1 LTLGFYEY
9 DENPVQAPTKVKG
22 LSLAALH
29 AAGCSLCPLA
39 KNKKACSPDMK
50 PSGAKRP
57 LVYILGDQPLR
68 EDDLADEQ
76 MRGDAGKYLR
86 RLIPDDFDDAIR
98 FNNAVRTRTPKDR
111 VPDQVEIECCRPS
124 IIKDIERQKP
134 VAIFGFGALPL
145 KWVTDQSQS
154 LPNWRGKRM
163 PVKIGSHTCW
173 FYVFNSPADIIE
185 SWPEWYEP
193 GKSSRKWGSDIEFA
207 FQHDLR
213 TAFKQVRKGLPKP
226 VVHSFEDAERDVRW
240 VTGAKPGDLRTVLDW
255 FDKCEAADACGFDY
269 ETNALRPYRDGK
281 LLTLSLSIDDGTL
294 AFPLDHRQSQFSN
307 EDRATIRKRLKRFL
321 LTSKHVH
328 KAVHNLAFELEWS
341 CVTFSRE
348 VAFTPKWECTQSQ
361 SFVLDTRAYAHS
373 LDFKCY
379 EYFGLPIKDMTTTL
393 DKNNLDGC
401 ELEQV
406 LRYNGVDSKYHLLV
420 YRYQVKLLRQR
431 KLDWVYDE
439 HMRRVPAAV
448 LTQVQGVPVDQ
459 ATVTKFDK
467 RLRKELRVIEDN
479 IFNEPDTERYAKKFG
494 HEFEPSNQNHVKRL
508 FNDLLK
514 MNLEK
519 TEKLTLEKVKHPLAK
534 LVLEHRGVA
543 KLKSTYV
550 DVLKPE
556 SPLVYPDGKFHAVIA
571 TTKVRTSR
579 TSSEDPNAQNWPKR
593 GAKVFIREQ
602 VKVDDDHVIV
612 AIDYA
617 GIQGRNVAMES
628 LDKRLTESFWNHY
641 DIHHDWLER
650 LIRRYPKFHKLTKEQ
665 DPKEW
670 KEKRSLVKNRF
681 VFPTFFGA
689 YPKKLATELHVPLDI
704 GEGLREEFF
713 GEFRDIHK
721 WHEVLKENFERT
733 GYVTG
738 LSGYRQYAPISPN
751 QMINSP
757 IQADEC
763 VIVCAAWDS
772 LSRERNRYLQPVMM
786 IHDDLTF
793 IFPRKRLEEYIDI
806 AVDHMTRI
814 NFPWINCPLE
824 VEVST
829 GQDWANLKEIG
840 KYERAPGWKSWKQI
854 SG

>member
-1 LTLGFYEY
+1 MGFYEY
-9 DENPVQAPTKVKG
+9 DENPVQSPTKVKG
-22 LSLAALH
+22 LTLAALH
-29 AAGCSLCPLA
+29 AAGCELCPLA

-57 LVYILGDQPLR
+57 LVYFLGEQPFQT
-68 EDDLADEQ
+68 DDLKDEQ
-76 MRGDAGKYLR
+76 FVGESGQWLR
-86 RLIPDDFDDAIR
+86 AQIPSAFADDIR
-98 FNNAVRTRTPKDR
+98 FNNVVRTRTPKDR
-111 VPDQVEIECCRPS
+111 VPEQVEVECCRPS
-124 IIKDIERQKP
+124 IIKDIEKHKP
-134 VAIFGFGALPL
+134 EAIFGFGALPL

-163 PVKIGSHTCW
+163 PVKIGNHTCW
-173 FYVFNSPADIIE
+173 FYSFTSPAEII
-185 SWPEWYEP
+185 SNWPEWFKP
-193 GKSSRKWGSDIEFA
+193 GGKRKYGSDADFA
-207 FQHDLR
+207 FHHDLR
-213 TAFKQVRKGLPKP
+213 KAFKEVSKGLPKP
-226 VVHSFEDAERDVRW
+226 VVHSFEDAERGVAW
-240 VTGAKPGDLRTVLDW
+240 VTGAKPGDLQTVLDW
-255 FDKCEAADACGFDY
+255 FDTCERNDECGFDY
-269 ETNALRPYRDGK
+269 ETNKLRPYRGGK
-281 LLTLSLSIDDGTL
+281 LLTLALSTGASTL
-294 AFPLDHRQSQFSN
+294 AFPLDHRQSQFS
-307 EDRATIRKRLKRFL
+307 ESDRAVIRKRLKRFL
-321 LTSKHVH
+321 LHSKQTH

-341 CVTFSRE
+341 CHEFGRE
-348 VAFTPKWECTQSQ
+348 VAFTPGWHCTQSQ
-361 SFVLDTRAYAHS
+361 SFVMDTRAYAHS
-373 LDFKCY
+373 LDAKCY
-379 EYFGLPIKDMTTTL
+379 EHFGLPIKDMTTTL
-393 DKNNLDGC
+393 DKENLDGC

-406 LRYNGVDSKYHLLV
+406 LRYNGVDAKYHLLLHRV
-420 YRYQVKLLRQR
+420 QMKLLAKR

-448 LTQVQGVPVDQ
+448 LTQLRGIPVDQ
-459 ATVTKFDK
+459 ATVSKFDK
-467 RLRKELRVIEDN
+467 KLGKEIKDIEAK
-479 IFNEPDTERYAKKFG
+479 IFDEPDAARFAKKFG
-494 HEFEPSNQNHVKRL
+494 YEFEPSNQNHVMRL

-519 TEKLTLEKVKHPLAK
+519 TEKLTLEKVKHPLARY
-534 LVLEHRGVA
+534 VLEYRGVA

-550 DVLKPE
+550 DVLKPT
-556 SPLVYPDGKFHAVIA
+556 SPLVYPDGKLHAVIA

-602 VKVDDDHVIV
+602 IRVDDDHVMV

-628 LDKRLTESFWNHY
+628 LDKDLTASFWDHY
-641 DIHHDWLER
+641 DIHHDWLEK
-650 LIRRYPKFHKLTKEQ
+650 LIKIYPKFHTKTKDQ
-665 DPKEW
+665 DPKAW
-670 KEKRSLVKNRF
+670 KEARSLVKNRF
-681 VFPTFFGA
+681 VFPAFFGA
-689 YPKKLATELHVPLDI
+689 YPKKLATELHVPIEI
-704 GEGLREEFF
+704 GEQLREQFF
-713 GEFRDIHK
+713 NEFRGIHA

-772 LSRERNRYLQPVMM
+772 LSRLRNEHLQPIMM

-793 IFPRKRLEEYIDI
+793 IFPRKRAEEYIDI

-814 NFPWINCPLE
+814 NFDWINCPLE

-840 KYERAPGWKSWKQI
+840 KWERAPGWKKPKLI
-854 SG
+854 KAA